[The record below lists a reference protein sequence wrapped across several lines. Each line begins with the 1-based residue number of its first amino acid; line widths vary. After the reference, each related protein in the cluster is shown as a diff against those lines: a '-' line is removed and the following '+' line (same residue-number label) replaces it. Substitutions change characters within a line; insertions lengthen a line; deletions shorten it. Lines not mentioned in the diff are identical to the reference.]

1 MLYINFAFLRKVN
14 IKEYLLYY
22 FEFFLKLFFFKNI
35 TNKNINKY
43 A

>member
-22 FEFFLKLFFFKNI
+22 FEFFFKTVFFLKY
-35 TNKNINKY
+35 NKQKY
-43 A
+43 K